1 MDPGPQ
7 IYLSNN
13 NKKFWSKIIFEQQK
27 QKNISEKNFFQKKFG
42 KTKFGNKF
50 FLKKI

>member
-13 NKKFWSKIIFEQQK
+13 NKKYWSKIVFEQQK